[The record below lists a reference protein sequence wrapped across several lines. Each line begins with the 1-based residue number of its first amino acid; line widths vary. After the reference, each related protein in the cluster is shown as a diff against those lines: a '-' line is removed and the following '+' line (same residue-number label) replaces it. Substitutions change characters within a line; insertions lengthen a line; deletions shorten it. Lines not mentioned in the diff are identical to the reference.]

1 MSLKYRL
8 LIARHGESIW
18 NHDSKFTGW
27 TNIPLSKKGVAEAYS
42 MSESLIKHNLFPNIF
57 FTSTLDRAIDTG
69 NIIKNKLNKDY
80 PLHTSWRLNEKHYGT
95 LEGVPRKYIR
105 DIYGEKFTQMMRSNY
120 NMKPPII
127 KDHDFKY
134 EYSSY
139 KNCYFETIKNGES
152 KEDVLTRFL
161 PYYENDILYTLTQNK
176 FPLIVSH
183 KHTVRVLMKHLLK
196 MNEEEFEKYELPN
209 KKILNIELDEKF
221 NYISS
226 EEINY

>member
-1 MSLKYRL
+1 MSLKYRI
-8 LIARHGESIW
+8 LITRHGESIW

-27 TNIPLSKKGVAEAYS
+27 TNIPLSNKGIDEAYS
-42 MSESLIKHNLFPNIF
+42 MYEALVNNNLYPNIF

-105 DIYGEKFTQMMRSNY
+105 DIYGDKFTQMMRSNF

-127 KDHDFKY
+127 KGHDFKY
-134 EYSSY
+134 GYSSY
-139 KNCYFETIKNGES
+139 KNCYFEKIKNGES

-161 PYYENDILYTLTQNK
+161 PYYENDILYTLTENK
-176 FPLIVSH
+176 LPLIVSH

-196 MNEEEFEKYELPN
+196 MNEEEFENYELPS
-209 KKILNIELDEKF
+209 KKILDIQLDEKF
-221 NYISS
+221 NYIKSN
-226 EEINY
+226 EIEY

>member
-1 MSLKYRL
+1 MSIKYRL

-27 TNIPLSKKGVAEAYS
+27 TNIPLSKKGVAEAYN
-42 MSESLIKHNLFPNIF
+42 MCEALIKNNLYPNIF

-69 NIIKNKLNKDY
+69 NIIKNKINKDY

-105 DIYGEKFTQMMRSNY
+105 DIYGDKFTQMMRSNY

-127 KDHDFKY
+127 KDHNFKY
-134 EYSSY
+134 EYTSY
-139 KNCYFETIKNGES
+139 KNCYFEKIKNGES
-152 KEDVLTRFL
+152 KEDVLIRFL

-196 MNEEEFEKYELPN
+196 MNEEEFEKYELPS
-209 KKILNIELDEKF
+209 KKILNIHLDDKF
-221 NYISS
+221 NYINAD
-226 EEINY
+226 EINY